1 LINFQTQ
8 ISTRNN
14 ETKMIRLNPTTDSDE
29 TVLRGVF
36 PPSTSYYRNLLSTE
50 TFVTLLA
57 TNVLKNDGMTTV
69 AKYYNIEDQWNA
81 YLKEHERDT
90 QATKYYVLL
99 SIVKSNSPSDRLY
112 VSFVEGLHRHAA
124 IILCLTCSCFD
135 LTGNTLQSQSLKQ
148 KHFKEVPFFKKTN
161 TDPIDVLNEIMDE
174 KFPAKML
181 TQTFPVQILYPS
193 NDNCQ
198 IQPLFD
204 TLVNSSSW
212 ISTNKRGSAEKQI
225 STRLSETL
233 IQIMTLSTSNDRQ
246 RYRPKLMKQFKYQTD
261 LDADKFQ
268 TKMRTE
274 GNENWVQFPDMLS
287 EKEYLTYIANPFNQ
301 ETTRDYLE
309 TTSPPAPDQQKMKST
324 KFPPYGIRLENL
336 TKDVGSVQKGGVG
349 FIDVRHYNA
358 YLIIPQIIYHLSS
371 KLMNEPLHN
380 RVGQQREIQMI
391 KFLTRYGYA
400 TRANPYLKLH
410 GAYSKYTDIK
420 QGSYINSC
428 DGWNRIV
435 PVTLFL
441 VTLFNASLMYHE
453 NCEDNLLTIAL
464 NGFDIGESLTDDTF
478 MNSLSKCFFLKQI
491 IPNLNN
497 YLIQ

>member
-1 LINFQTQ
+1 M
-8 ISTRNN
+8 
-14 ETKMIRLNPTTDSDE
+14 MIRLNPTTDSDE

-36 PPSTSYYRNLLSTE
+36 PPSTSYYRDLLSTE
-50 TFVTLLA
+50 SFLALLA
-57 TNVLKNDGMTTV
+57 TNVLKNDGMITV
-69 AKYYNIEDQWNA
+69 AKYYNVEDQWNA
-81 YLKEHERDT
+81 YLKEHEKDT

-99 SIVKSNSPSDRLY
+99 SIVKSNSTIDRLY

-135 LTGNTLQSQSLKQ
+135 LTGNTLKSQSLKQ
-148 KHFKEVPFFKKTN
+148 KHFKEVPFFKKPN
-161 TDPIDVLNEIMDE
+161 IDPIDVLNEIMDG
-174 KFPAKML
+174 KFHAKML

-233 IQIMTLSTSNDRQ
+233 FQIMTLSTSDDRQ
-246 RYRPKLMKQFKYQTD
+246 RYRPKLVEQFKYQTD

-274 GNENWVQFPDMLS
+274 KNENWVQFPDMLL
-287 EKEYLTYIANPFNQ
+287 EKQYLTYIANPFNQ

-309 TTSPPAPDQQKMKST
+309 TTSPPAPDQRKMKTT

-336 TKDVGSVQKGGVG
+336 TKDVGSVLKGGVR

-371 KLMNEPLHN
+371 KLLNEPLHN
-380 RVGQQREIQMI
+380 RLGQGREIEMI

-410 GAYSKYTDIK
+410 GAFSKYTNIK
-420 QGSYINSC
+420 KDCYINSC

-441 VTLFNASLMYHE
+441 VTLFNASFMYHE
-453 NCEDNLLTIAL
+453 NREENLLIMAL
-464 NGFDIGESLTDDTF
+464 NGFDIGESLSDDTF
-478 MNSLSKCFFLKQI
+478 MNTLSKSFLLKQLFRI
-491 IPNLNN
+491 
-497 YLIQ
+497 